1 MQAGRFRFDS
11 RLLLG
16 DMKKF
21 APRAHLQK
29 KDGSATSDRDTTRMR
44 DSLPVAHVPCVRA
57 LRGSTGR
64 VGVAAAFQRRHGRI
78 VTAAQVIASNGPPC
92 ALLHPRRS
100 PLSLVGLTAAGH
112 AELLATRLSRAAMTV
127 LLHLDVA
134 RPRLLISRAGDALR
148 DPWCLRSG
156 SLTGS
161 PRGCHCVRRGSNFEN
176 LNCNSTRMDVVTT
189 AVPSA
194 DVASDASRH
203 L

>member
-112 AELLATRLSRAAMTV
+112 AELLATRLSRAATTAPV
-127 LLHLDVA
+127 NLDVA
-134 RPRLLISRAGDALR
+134 RARLLISRAGDALC
-148 DPWCLRSG
+148 DPWCIHAG

-161 PRGCHCVRRGSNFEN
+161 PGGCHCVRRGSNFEI
-176 LNCNSTRMDVVTT
+176 LNCKNPRMDVVTT

>member
-1 MQAGRFRFDS
+1 MQAGWFRFDS

-16 DMKKF
+16 DMKKV

-100 PLSLVGLTAAGH
+100 PSLVGRAHGGHPGTAPTETETPPPPGFSVHLTVGSAGRRRVQSTSSKVDGWRSACAGAA
-112 AELLATRLSRAAMTV
+112 
-127 LLHLDVA
+127 
-134 RPRLLISRAGDALR
+134 
-148 DPWCLRSG
+148 
-156 SLTGS
+156 
-161 PRGCHCVRRGSNFEN
+161 
-176 LNCNSTRMDVVTT
+176 
-189 AVPSA
+189 
-194 DVASDASRH
+194 DASMK
-203 L
+203 